1 MKTPSEIYLDLD
13 DVLNTFTESF
23 LDNFGLKPDITTLCP
38 KIGWD
43 MTAQIN
49 RLHGLEDDD
58 RLTAKALWSMV
69 RPSFWSAV
77 PKAEHTDE
85 LVAMC
90 FDLVG
95 PNNVFVATSPTK
107 CSQSMAE
114 KHKWIIENLP
124 EQLHRQFFVT
134 PRKWK
139 LSQPG
144 SLLIDDCWSN
154 IWSQDGP
161 RWEAR
166 GGDYILV
173 PRPWNTLHEQTSQ
186 AFAHIK
192 AELEARLEPRN

>member
-43 MTAQIN
+43 MAAQIN
-49 RLHGLEDDD
+49 RLHGLEGDD

-69 RPSFWSAV
+69 RPSFWSSV

-85 LVAMC
+85 LVEMC
-90 FDLVG
+90 LDLVG
-95 PNNVFVATSPTK
+95 PKNVFVATSPTK

-124 EQLHRQFFVT
+124 RQLHRQFMIT

-144 SLLIDDCWSN
+144 ALLVDDCWTN
-154 IWSQDGP
+154 IKCENEQ
-161 RWEAR
+161 RWADR

-173 PRPWNTLHEQTSQ
+173 PRPWNELHDRTTQ

-192 AELEARLEPRN
+192 AELEARR